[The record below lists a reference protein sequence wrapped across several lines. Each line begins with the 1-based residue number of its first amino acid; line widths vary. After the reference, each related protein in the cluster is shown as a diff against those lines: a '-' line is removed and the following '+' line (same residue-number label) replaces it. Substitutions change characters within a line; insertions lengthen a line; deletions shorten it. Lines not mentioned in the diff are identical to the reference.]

1 MWHMHVIDVK
11 DSTPFSIVLVCAC
24 FLPKTTGGVALHT
37 LDCIVFA
44 DGYIYTTVTLFTR
57 NRPSYAS
64 ARNTSVK
71 KLARARKWHV

>member
-44 DGYIYTTVTLFTR
+44 DGYI
-57 NRPSYAS
+57 
-64 ARNTSVK
+64 
-71 KLARARKWHV
+71 HVLLHYSRVIGQVMHRRGTHP